1 MSWKT
6 RFEFHG
12 LVVGCFAFPTCVVPV
27 APQVGGIARHAYVV
41 THAHWN
47 VSVAA
52 GAHVL
57 LARLVRLHATNFD
70 WPVEAMPHAH
80 PKNAHAT
87 IAAMINMADP
97 TMRMSLG
104 RLTRLR
110 IGLNP
115 IPSVLSR

>member
-1 MSWKT
+1 M
-6 RFEFHG
+6 
-12 LVVGCFAFPTCVVPV
+12 

-41 THAHWN
+41 THALGN
-47 VSVAA
+47 VSVTA
-52 GAHVL
+52 GTHIL
-57 LARLVRLHATNFD
+57 FARLVRLYATNFD
-70 WPVEAMPHAH
+70 WPVEAVPHAH

-97 TMRMSLG
+97 TIRMSLG